1 VLAKAGSTIEEND
14 LVNEALAGVVAN
26 GFKIRVPIIIERSTS
41 R

>member
-26 GFKIRVPIIIERSTS
+26 GMMIERL
-41 R
+41 